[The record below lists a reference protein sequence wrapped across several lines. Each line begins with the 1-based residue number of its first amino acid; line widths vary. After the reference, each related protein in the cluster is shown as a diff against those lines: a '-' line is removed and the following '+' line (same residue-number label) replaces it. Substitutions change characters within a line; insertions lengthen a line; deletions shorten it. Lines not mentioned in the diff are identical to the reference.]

1 MDIGE
6 IFNEIF
12 SIQGG
17 LTEEERRLIKDK
29 FIERRVKNGE
39 VIIKEGEIGSSMF
52 FIIDSEVKI
61 FRTHLGKEIELAV
74 LKSGNFFG
82 EMALLDEFPRSAS
95 VSAIGDCVLYEL
107 SKDNFKDI
115 IEKYPSLGVK
125 VTLTIAN
132 ELSKRIRIANV
143 RVEDMFFITEGLIE
157 NEKFREFYK
166 LMFK

>member
-1 MDIGE
+1 MDVGS

-12 SIQGG
+12 GVVGG
-17 LTEEERRLIKDK
+17 LTEEERILIKDR
-29 FIERRVKNGE
+29 FIERRVNDGE
-39 VIIKEGEIGSSMF
+39 VIINEGEIGSSMF
-52 FIIDSEVKI
+52 FIIDGEVKI
-61 FRTHLGKEIELAV
+61 FRRHHGKNIELAV

-82 EMALLDEFPRSAS
+82 EMTLLDEFPRSAS

-107 SKDNFKDI
+107 SKANFNDL
-115 IEKYPSLGVK
+115 IEKYPSLGIK
-125 VTLTIAN
+125 ITLTIAN

-143 RVEDMFFITEGLIE
+143 RVEDLFFITEGLIE